1 VAAPRALNS
10 RLKALAERMLPN
22 CILIGLDPVQGLIDS
37 EIRRVA
43 DRLQDG
49 QTILDAGAGEARY
62 KAYFKRGRYVALDAG
77 YGDSAWDYSKL
88 DIRGDLAKIPL
99 RNASVDCV
107 LCMVVLEH
115 TRNPRDVILE
125 FARILKSG
133 GTLIMVVPFLWEEHQ
148 IPHDYFRFTRYGVRC
163 LFEASPFRLDQVNPI
178 GGFFWL
184 CARRSIGFL
193 SFFQG
198 GWRWVI
204 FAVLAPFL
212 GFLLPLSLYFMDRL
226 DNAKNY
232 SLGFYVHATRI
243 EVVDSM
249 DSVKNHL

>member
-1 VAAPRALNS
+1 MMAPRALNS
-10 RLKALAERMLPN
+10 RLKVFAERILPN
-22 CILIGLDPVQGLIDS
+22 CILNCLDPVQDLINS
-37 EIRRVA
+37 EIKRVA

-49 QTILDAGAGEARY
+49 QTILDAGAGEARHR
-62 KAYFKRGRYVALDAG
+62 AYFKRGRYLALDAG

-99 RNASVDCV
+99 RNSTVDCV

-115 TRNPRDVILE
+115 TRNPREVLLE

-148 IPHDYFRFTRYGVRC
+148 IPHDYFRFTRYGVRY
-163 LFEASPFRLDQVNPI
+163 LFESSPFRLDWVNPI

-184 CARRSIGFL
+184 CARRSIAFL

-198 GWRWVI
+198 GWRWLL

-212 GFLLPLSLYFMDRL
+212 GFLLPLILYFMDRF

-232 SLGFYVHATRI
+232 SLGFSVHATRI
-243 EVVDSM
+243 EVADFI
-249 DSVKNHL
+249 DLKNHL